1 MQLPFFIARR
11 YLFARKSH
19 NVINIISAISG
30 IAMAVGTAALI
41 IILSIYNGFDALVKA
56 MLTSVEPDLA
66 VVPAT
71 GKFFTPQGDAYD
83 WLYARKEVKNICT
96 VLQDNVLVEYDGRQS
111 TALVKGVDPI
121 YEAESPITEYVTG
134 GTFSLRLGERRYA
147 AVGGRFADSMG
158 IRHSFIEGLKLYYP
172 DRFARFSA
180 INPMSAVNTAVVWPS
195 CEFSVSGDVD
205 SKLIIVAR
213 DVMEEL
219 LGAEGEVSSVEV
231 RFIDG
236 TPAIKQLKIK
246 KELASRLGPEF
257 KVLDRSEQNPEVYG
271 MLRYEKLAVYLIMI
285 FIVLIL
291 GFSIFGSLRMLI
303 IEKDEDIA
311 TLRAMGATPSTVR
324 RVFTLEG
331 WLITLTGML
340 TGLVLGVALCLLQ
353 QHFGLIRMPGNYI
366 VDAYPV
372 VLDWRDILVSS
383 LSISVLGYLVALI
396 PSRKIEFAT
405 F

>member
-1 MQLPFFIARR
+1 MHLPFFIARR

-41 IILSIYNGFDALVKA
+41 IILSVYNGFDALVKT

-66 VVPAT
+66 VVPAS
-71 GKFFTPQGDAYD
+71 GKFFTPETEAYD
-83 WLYARKEVKNICT
+83 WLYDLEEVKNICT
-96 VLQDNVLVEYDGRQS
+96 VLQDNVLVEYDGRQN
-111 TALVKGVDPI
+111 TALVKGVDQI
-121 YEAESPITEYVTG
+121 YETESPIAEYVTG
-134 GTFSLRLGERRYA
+134 GKFYLKTGERRYA
-147 AVGGRFADSMG
+147 AVGERFARKMG
-158 IRHSFIEGLKLYYP
+158 IHHSFIEGLKLYYP

-180 INPMSAVNTAVVWPS
+180 INPLAAVNTFKVWPS
-195 CEFSVSGDVD
+195 CEFSVSSDID

-231 RFIDG
+231 RFAYG
-236 TPAIKQLKIK
+236 TPEMKQLKIK
-246 KELASRLGPEF
+246 KELASRLGPDF
-257 KVLDRSEQNPEVYG
+257 RVLDRSEQNPEVYG

-303 IEKDEDIA
+303 IEKDGDIA
-311 TLRAMGATPSTVR
+311 TLQAMGAAPSTIR

-331 WLITLTGML
+331 WLITVTGML
-340 TGLVLGVALCLLQ
+340 AGLALGVVFCLLQ
-353 QHFGLIRMPGNYI
+353 QYFGLIRMPGSYI
-366 VDAYPV
+366 VDAYPI
-372 VLDWRDILVSS
+372 VLEWRDILVSA
-383 LSISVLGYLVALI
+383 LSISALGYLIALL
-396 PSRKIEFAT
+396 PSRQIEFAT

>member
-41 IILSIYNGFDALVKA
+41 IILSIYNGFDALVKT

-66 VVPAT
+66 VVPVT
-71 GKFFTPQGDAYD
+71 GKFFVPGGEAYD
-83 WLYARKEVKNICT
+83 WLYDQGEVKNICT
-96 VLQDNVLVEYDGRQS
+96 VLQDNVLVEYDGRQN
-111 TALVKGVDPI
+111 TALVKGVDTI
-121 YEAESPITEYVTG
+121 YEEESPIAEYVTG
-134 GTFSLRLGERRYA
+134 GKFFLKTGERRYA
-147 AVGGRFADSMG
+147 AVGERFAGEMG
-158 IRHSFIEGLKLYYP
+158 IHHSFVNGMKLYYP

-180 INPMSAVNTAVVWPS
+180 LNPMSAVNTAKVWPS
-195 CEFSVSGDVD
+195 CEFAVSSDID

-353 QHFGLIRMPGNYI
+353 QHFGLIRMPGSYI

-372 VLDWRDILVSS
+372 VLDWRDILISA
-383 LSISVLGYLVALI
+383 LSISALGYLIALI
-396 PSRKIEFAT
+396 PSGSKE
-405 F
+405 